1 MAPFS
6 NRASRLLIVDDVA
19 DNRAVLGRRL
29 QRRGFEV
36 IEAEGGRQALALIA
50 SQPFDLILLDLMMPD
65 LNGFEVL
72 RTIRA
77 TRSVRELPVIMVT
90 AKAQDEDIVEALAMG
105 ANDYVTKP
113 VAFEVALARI
123 EALTARKHADEAH
136 QHAAEE
142 LQAVTL
148 QLRDE
153 RDFLQNVFEQ
163 LDKGIVIGE
172 GSRLTVAN
180 GRLLDLFGLNVAQCS
195 VGGDLAAVA
204 ATNALEES
212 GVTPVRARFIA
223 ELTAWFLQSG
233 PEYREVR
240 CPDGRVLELR
250 RKAPINGKHIGTLTD
265 VSARATASDRLH
277 QSQKME
283 ALGELAGGVAHEFNN
298 LLQVIGGFSRAA
310 FARAEDPQAVRAALE
325 EVMMASGR
333 AADLSWEMLTFSR
346 NWVGSGK
353 VIAVD
358 EELPQL
364 ERLISF
370 ESRGIRVEVSAEPDL
385 RVIMDK
391 TNFTQALL
399 NLAINGRDAMSK
411 GGLLSIAARHRRAE
425 SPVVSSVDV
434 ADVLPPGDYVEIAV
448 TDQGGGVPKDV
459 LPRIFEPF
467 FTTKTIGKGTGLG
480 LSFVFGVVKQA
491 GGAIDVVSAPGRGS
505 TFTILLP
512 RSGKPVSP
520 ELRDADYQG
529 GHETILVVDD
539 EPQVRAVTST
549 LLEELGYTVVQANG
563 GLEALELFDDD
574 RDRIDLILTDVA
586 MPDMDGFDLAAV
598 LDEIGCQAPVGFMTG
613 CVPDLEHQDDRFT
626 AARTNIIQKPF
637 NIKSLAAFTR
647 DVLQESAA

>member
-6 NRASRLLIVDDVA
+6 NRPSRLLIVDDLA

-36 IEAEGGRQALALIA
+36 VEAEGGREALALIA
-50 SQPFDLILLDLMMPD
+50 AQPFDLILLDLMMPD

-72 RTIRA
+72 RAIRA

-90 AKAQDEDIVEALAMG
+90 GKAQDEDIVEALAMG

-163 LDKGIVIGE
+163 LDKGIVISE
-172 GSRLTVAN
+172 GSRLLVAN
-180 GRLLDLFGLNVAQCS
+180 DRLLNLFGLSVAQCPL
-195 VGGDLAAVA
+195 GGDLAAIA
-204 ATNALEES
+204 STTALEES

-223 ELTAWFLQSG
+223 EVTAWFLQSG
-233 PEYREVR
+233 ADYREMR

-250 RKAPINGKHIGTLTD
+250 RQAPANGKHIGILAD
-265 VSARATASDRLH
+265 ISAKATASDRLH

-298 LLQVIGGFSRAA
+298 LLQVIGGFSRTA
-310 FARAEDPQAVRAALE
+310 FARAEDPQSVRAALE

-333 AADLSWEMLTFSR
+333 AADLSREMLTFSR

-353 VIAVD
+353 VIAVN

-411 GGLLSIAARHRRAE
+411 GGVLTIAARHRHAE
-425 SPVVSSVDV
+425 APILSSVDV
-434 ADVLPPGDYVEIAV
+434 ANVLPPGDYVEIAV
-448 TDQGGGVPKDV
+448 TDQGAEF
-459 LPRIFEPF
+459 PRTSCPASSNPSSRPRRPARVRGWACPSCSAWSSRRAAPSTWSPF
-467 FTTKTIGKGTGLG
+467 RAAAPLSPSSCLG
-480 LSFVFGVVKQA
+480 
-491 GGAIDVVSAPGRGS
+491 
-505 TFTILLP
+505 
-512 RSGKPVSP
+512 
-520 ELRDADYQG
+520 
-529 GHETILVVDD
+529 
-539 EPQVRAVTST
+539 RAS
-549 LLEELGYTVVQANG
+549 
-563 GLEALELFDDD
+563 
-574 RDRIDLILTDVA
+574 R
-586 MPDMDGFDLAAV
+586 
-598 LDEIGCQAPVGFMTG
+598 
-613 CVPDLEHQDDRFT
+613 
-626 AARTNIIQKPF
+626 
-637 NIKSLAAFTR
+637 
-647 DVLQESAA
+647 